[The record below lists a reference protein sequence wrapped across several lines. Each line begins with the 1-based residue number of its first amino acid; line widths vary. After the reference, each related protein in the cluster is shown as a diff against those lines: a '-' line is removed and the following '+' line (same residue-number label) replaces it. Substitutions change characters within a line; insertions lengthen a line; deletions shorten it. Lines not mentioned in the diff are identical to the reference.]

1 MNLPTSRRLRAIP
14 ALLGL
19 GVVTSSM
26 LGVAPVVAPAQ
37 AATQPVQLVLAP
49 ANGGVVQPGADLA
62 VTASLTNSGSTTVDA
77 GSLQVALDREVISTR
92 AGLAE
97 WLSPPDDASTV
108 DNDAIITSVP
118 VPALAPGE
126 EHIVQA
132 VIPGASITLNEW
144 GARGITATVE
154 QGDATEVVAHTSIV
168 YNAADAPAPTQVA
181 LAIPI
186 TTQPGQTGLIP
197 EATLATITAD
207 DGLLT
212 RELDAVLGRPIGILI
227 DPRIIVSIRALGSS
241 APSSATAWLERLQ
254 GASNPIYPLSYGD
267 ADIAATSQA
276 GAPQLLAPTSFDYAL
291 DEANF
296 VGMDQPTASPAPV
309 AVSPGETTSTPTP
322 SPTPSPTPVP
332 VPDAVPDTSA
342 LLAWNYTGTSIA
354 WPRDDTV
361 TTADVPFFAANG
373 LTTSILSSS
382 NVSLPSSSPAGV
394 VRSGDSTVLVSD
406 DTVSRALREAAGA
419 LTPTQRLK
427 ALSDLASGLA
437 VVASE
442 DDGAP
447 RTILATFDRSA
458 PADGTALAD
467 ALNSLDQL
475 TWSSTTP
482 FDAFAAQA
490 PTTEAAIVDQAEPAE
505 RTGQVAALLAS
516 ENQVAAFSSIIAA
529 PADPTDLLGENRA
542 NIMSL
547 LANSWA
553 VNPGGWNVAIQAQGE
568 RSAQILGSVSI
579 VAGSP
584 INLVSNTGDMPVL
597 VQNNLPYPVTL
608 TVRLAPSNFRLIV
621 QKEVTIT
628 VEAASSKQAKVPI
641 TAGVANGDTVVRA
654 ELVSPTG
661 VLISSQPTFIPVN
674 VSADWEVAGSWLV
687 GGVVGALLVFAA
699 IRLFLKRR
707 HARTAPDAAAPA
719 AATGTETD
727 PRETETRETET
738 GEIEPRE
745 TETPPTDTEEPR
757 G

>member
-26 LGVAPVVAPAQ
+26 LGIAPAQ
-37 AATQPVQLVLAP
+37 AATEPVQLVLAP

-62 VTASLTNSGSTTVDA
+62 VTASLTNSGTTSIDA

-126 EHIVQA
+126 ERVVQA
-132 VIPGASITLNEW
+132 VIPAASIDLDEW
-144 GARGITATVE
+144 GARGITGTVA
-154 QGDATEVVAHTSIV
+154 QGDSAEVVAHSSIV
-168 YNAADAPAPTQVA
+168 YNAADAPAATRVA

-212 RELDAVLGRPIGILI
+212 RQLDSVIGRPVGILI

-241 APSSATAWLERLQ
+241 APSSATAWLERLR

-267 ADIAATSQA
+267 GDIAAMSQA
-276 GAPQLLAPTSFDYAL
+276 GAPQLLTPTSFDYAL

-296 VGMDQPTASPAPV
+296 VGAEQPT
-309 AVSPGETTSTPTP
+309 T
-322 SPTPSPTPVP
+322 SPTPVAGTAAVVPGGETTVTPTPTP
-332 VPDAVPDTSA
+332 VPTPDAVPDTSA
-342 LLAWNYTGTSIA
+342 LLAWDYTGTSIA
-354 WPRDDTV
+354 WPRDNTV

-394 VRSGDSTVLVSD
+394 VRAGDSTVLVSD

-442 DDGAP
+442 DDGDP
-447 RTILATFDRSA
+447 RMILATFDRAA
-458 PADGTALAD
+458 PADGTALAE
-467 ALNSLDQL
+467 ALTSLDQL
-475 TWSSTTP
+475 TWSSTTS
-482 FDAFAAQA
+482 FDGFASQA
-490 PTTEAAIVDQAEPAE
+490 PTTEATIVNQAEPAE
-505 RTGQVAALLAS
+505 RTGQVAALLAA
-516 ENQVAAFSSIIAA
+516 ENQVAAFSSII
-529 PADPTDLLGENRA
+529 ADPTDLLGENRA
-542 NIMSL
+542 NIMAL
-547 LANSWA
+547 MANSWA
-553 VNPGGWNVAIQAQGE
+553 ANPGGWNVAIQAQGE
-568 RSAQILGSVSI
+568 RSAQILASVSI

-608 TVRLAPSNFRLIV
+608 TVRLAPSNFRLVV

-641 TAGVANGDTVVRA
+641 TAGVANGDTIVRA

-661 VLISSQPTFIPVN
+661 VLISGQPTFIPVN

-687 GGVVGALLVFAA
+687 GGVVGALLIFAA

-707 HARTAPDAAAPA
+707 HARAAPDAAAPA
-719 AATGTETD
+719 AATDPETD
-727 PRETETRETET
+727 
-738 GEIEPRE
+738 
-745 TETPPTDTEEPR
+745 TPQNDTEEPR

>member
-26 LGVAPVVAPAQ
+26 LGIAPVVAPAQ
-37 AATQPVQLVLAP
+37 AATEPVQLVLAP

-62 VTASLTNSGSTTVDA
+62 VTASLTNSGSTTIDA

-132 VIPGASITLNEW
+132 VIPAASITLDEW

-154 QGDATEVVAHTSIV
+154 QGDATEVVAHSSIV
-168 YNAADAPAPTQVA
+168 YNAADAPAPTRVA

-212 RELDAVLGRPIGILI
+212 RELDSVIGRPVGILI

-241 APSSATAWLERLQ
+241 APSSATAWLERLR

-267 ADIAATSQA
+267 ADIAAMSQA

-291 DEANF
+291 DEADF
-296 VGMDQPTASPAPV
+296 VGAEQPT
-309 AVSPGETTSTPTP
+309 T
-322 SPTPSPTPVP
+322 SPTPVAGTAAVAPGGDTTVTPTPTP
-332 VPDAVPDTSA
+332 VPTPDAVPDTSA

-361 TTADVPFFAANG
+361 TTPDVPFFAANG

-382 NVSLPSSSPAGV
+382 NVSLASSSPAGV

-442 DDGAP
+442 DDDAP
-447 RTILATFDRSA
+447 RTILATFDRAA

-467 ALNSLDQL
+467 ALTSLDQL
-475 TWSSTTP
+475 TWSSTTS
-482 FDAFAAQA
+482 FDGFAAQA
-490 PTTEAAIVDQAEPAE
+490 PATEAAIVDQAEPAE
-505 RTGQVAALLAS
+505 RTGQVAALLAA
-516 ENQVAAFSSIIAA
+516 ENQVAAFSSII
-529 PADPTDLLGENRA
+529 ADPTDLLGENRA

-553 VNPGGWNVAIQAQGE
+553 ANPGGWNVAIQAQGE
-568 RSAQILGSVSI
+568 RSTQILGSVSI

-608 TVRLAPSNFRLIV
+608 TVRLAPSNFRLVV

-641 TAGVANGDTVVRA
+641 TAGVANGDTIVRA

-661 VLISSQPTFIPVN
+661 VLISGQPTFIPVN

-707 HARTAPDAAAPA
+707 HARA
-719 AATGTETD
+719 
-727 PRETETRETET
+727 
-738 GEIEPRE
+738 I
-745 TETPPTDTEEPR
+745 PPETDTEEPR

>member
-19 GVVTSSM
+19 GVVASSV
-26 LGVAPVVAPAQ
+26 LGIAPVVAPAQ
-37 AATQPVQLVLAP
+37 AATEPVQLVLAP
-49 ANGGVVQPGADLA
+49 ANGGVVQPGADLT
-62 VTASLTNSGSTTVDA
+62 VIASLVNSGSTTIDA
-77 GSLQVALDREVISTR
+77 TSLQVALDREVISTR

-97 WLSPPDDASTV
+97 WLSPIDDTSTV
-108 DNDAIITSVP
+108 DSDAIVTSVA
-118 VPALAPGE
+118 VPALQPGE
-126 EHIVQA
+126 ERIVQA
-132 VIPGASITLNEW
+132 VIPAASVTLDDW
-144 GARGITATVE
+144 GAHGITATVS
-154 QGDATEVVAHTSIV
+154 QGDAADVVAHSSIV
-168 YNAADAPAPTQVA
+168 YNTANAPAPTRVA

-212 RELDAVLGRPIGILI
+212 RELDSVIDRPVGILI
-227 DPRIIVSIRALGSS
+227 DPRIIVSIRALGLS

-267 ADIAATSQA
+267 ADIAAVSQS
-276 GAPQLLAPTSFDYAL
+276 GAPQLLTPTSFDYAL

-296 VGMDQPTASPAPV
+296 VGMEQPTASPTPV
-309 AVSPGETTSTPTP
+309 AGTAAVAPGGQATETPTP
-322 SPTPSPTPVP
+322 TPAPVP
-332 VPDAVPDTSA
+332 TPDAVPDTSA

-354 WPRDDTV
+354 WPRDNTV
-361 TTADVPFFAANG
+361 TTADVPFFASNG

-419 LTPTQRLK
+419 LTATQRLK
-427 ALSDLASGLA
+427 ALSDLASSLA

-442 DDGAP
+442 DDGAA
-447 RTILATFDRSA
+447 RTILATFDRA
-458 PADGTALAD
+458 ALADGTALAD
-467 ALNSLDQL
+467 ALNALDQL
-475 TWSSTTP
+475 SWSSTTS
-482 FDAFAAQA
+482 FDGFAAQV
-490 PTTEAAIVDQAEPAE
+490 PVTEAAIIDQAEPAE

-516 ENQVAAFSSIIAA
+516 ENQVAAFSSIITE
-529 PADPTDLLGENRA
+529 PTDLLGENRA

-553 VNPGGWNVAIQAQGE
+553 SNPGGWSVAIQAQVEG
-568 RSAQILGSVSI
+568 STATLGAVSI

-584 INLVSNTGDMPVL
+584 INLVSNTGDMPIL
-597 VQNNLPYPVTL
+597 VQNNLPYPVNL
-608 TVRLAPSNFRLIV
+608 TVRLSPSNFRLVV
-621 QKEVTIT
+621 QREVTIT

-641 TAGVANGDTVVRA
+641 TAGVANGDTIVRA

-661 VLISSQPTFIPVN
+661 VLISGQPTFIPVN
-674 VSADWEVAGSWLV
+674 VSADWEVTGSWLV
-687 GGVVGALLVFAA
+687 ASVVGALLVFAA
-699 IRLFLKRR
+699 IRLVLKRR
-707 HARTAPDAAAPA
+707 QALKAPDAAAPA
-719 AATGTETD
+719 AVTATE
-727 PRETETRETET
+727 
-738 GEIEPRE
+738 
-745 TETPPTDTEEPR
+745 TDTEESR